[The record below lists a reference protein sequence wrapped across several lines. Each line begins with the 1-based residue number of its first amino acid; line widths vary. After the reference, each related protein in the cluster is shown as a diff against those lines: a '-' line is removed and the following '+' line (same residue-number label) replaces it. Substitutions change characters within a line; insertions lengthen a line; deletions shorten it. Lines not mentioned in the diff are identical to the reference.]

1 MKKALISSFI
11 VYSFLALAGDRIPV
25 LPLVENAPPTG
36 FEFPLP
42 FIDLGQTN
50 AKYGGKSIADLI
62 SDLGSPTYSDRA
74 LASRELLRRGE
85 DSVPALL
92 EVKES
97 PDKEVRSRAS
107 DALALLTSPIVVDIE
122 AYSEQFIQFAQ
133 KVAQSQRWAA
143 QCTNLQSRI
152 RGQDGRARSFREG
165 AEETTT
171 LFSGVIALRQ
181 TVATL
186 TRQRADLE
194 SRKAAVQGKDAVK
207 ERNIQS
213 QIDSSQKLYQKMS
226 ESLRAAEESFVT
238 KSQDLVM
245 QLAHVDGGA
254 ITDDFAFHVQRKK
267 LIGVA
272 TDRAMQIQI
281 PLRAGLP
288 LEAQRAAKFRN
299 VPVLLSG
306 SKATPE
312 AQSDFKVWFRPSLEI
327 DLTSLACTTTLDW
340 GGAMDEKNPDQEYPE
355 LDAIRSVF
363 RKMHS
368 N

>member
-1 MKKALISSFI
+1 MKNALISSFV
-11 VYSFLALAGDRIPV
+11 VYSFLALAGDRIPA
-25 LPLVENAPPTG
+25 LPIVENAPPTG

-42 FIDLGQTN
+42 SIELGQTN
-50 AKYGGKSIADLI
+50 AKYTAKSISDLI
-62 SDLGSPTYSDRA
+62 ADLGSPTYSDRA

-92 EVKES
+92 EVKDS
-97 PDKEVRSRAS
+97 PDTEVRSRATN
-107 DALALLTSPIVVDIE
+107 ALALLTAPIVIDIQ

-143 QCTNLQSRI
+143 HCTNVQTRI
-152 RGQDGRARSFREG
+152 KGQDGRARSFREV

-171 LFSGVIALRQ
+171 MFSGVIALRQ
-181 TVATL
+181 TLATL
-186 TRQRADLE
+186 TRQRAELE

-207 ERNIQS
+207 EINILS

-238 KSQDLVM
+238 KSQDLLM

-254 ITDDFAFHVQRKK
+254 ITDDFAFHIQRKK

-272 TDRAMQIQI
+272 TDEAMRIEI

-299 VPVLLSG
+299 VPVLLSD

-327 DLTSLACTTTLDW
+327 DLTSLACTSALDW
-340 GGAMDEKNPDQEYPE
+340 GGAIDEKNPDQEYPE
-355 LDAIRSVF
+355 LDAIRSAF